1 MSIIIPPLPRSTR
14 VNAGGHLEVG
24 GCDVAGLAGE
34 FGTPLFIY
42 DEQEIR
48 SRCREYRRAFE
59 SRAEDARIIYASKAF
74 ACLALFQLMAEEGLS
89 LDVASGGE
97 LFTALSAW
105 FPPED
110 IFLHGNANTR
120 DELHQAVRN
129 EVGHV
134 VLDSL
139 DELGVLDEVAAQA
152 GRIQPV
158 LLRVTPGIEAH
169 THDYIQTGKQDSKFG
184 FTLGEG
190 AALAA
195 VKAVM
200 AAAHL
205 KLVGLHCHI
214 GSQIFSMEPYR
225 KTAAVI
231 ADFMAQCR
239 EQLGFECRLLDM
251 GGGLGIAYTAD
262 DQPPSV
268 ADYAEAVTSAVAAET
283 RRAGLELPRIAVEP
297 GRSIVANAGLTAY
310 EIETIKSI
318 PGVRKYAAV
327 NGGMSDNLRP
337 ALYGAAYT
345 ALIAS
350 RPEAAPTETVTI
362 AGKHCESGDILV
374 KDAPLPD
381 PVPGDILVTP
391 ATGAYGYS
399 MASNYNGQP
408 RPAVVFVR
416 DGNARVVIRRET
428 YEDLIR
434 LNERS
439 Q

>member
-1 MSIIIPPLPRSTR
+1 MSIFTPPLPRSAR
-14 VNAGGHLEVG
+14 INAAGHLEVA
-24 GCDVAGLAGE
+24 GCDVVELTRE

-48 SRCREYRRAFE
+48 DRCREYRREFAT
-59 SRAEDARIIYASKAF
+59 RAEESRIIYASKAF
-74 ACLALFQLMAEEGLS
+74 TCLALLTLMAEEGMS

-97 LFTALSAW
+97 LFAALSVW

-120 DELHQAVRN
+120 DELHRAVRN

-139 DELGVLDEVAAQA
+139 DELRTLDAVAAEV

-158 LLRVTPGIEAH
+158 LLRITPGIEAH
-169 THDYIQTGKQDSKFG
+169 THDFIQTGKQDSKFG
-184 FTLGEG
+184 FSLSEG
-190 AALAA
+190 AALEA
-195 VKAVM
+195 VKTAM
-200 AAAHL
+200 EAANL
-205 KLVGLHCHI
+205 ELVGLHCHI
-214 GSQIFSMEPYR
+214 GSQLFSMEPYR
-225 KTAAVI
+225 KTAAVM

-239 EQLGFECRLLDM
+239 KQLGFECRLLDI

-262 DQPPSV
+262 DKPTPVSE
-268 ADYAEAVTSAVAAET
+268 YAEALAGAIAAET
-283 RRAGLELPRIAVEP
+283 ARAGLELPRLAVEP

-310 EIETIKSI
+310 EIETVKSI
-318 PGVRKYAAV
+318 PGVRRYIAV
-327 NGGMSDNLRP
+327 DGGMSDNLRP
-337 ALYGAAYT
+337 ALYGAVYT
-345 ALIAS
+345 ALIAG
-350 RPEAAPTETVTI
+350 RPEAEPTVTATV

-374 KDAPLPD
+374 RDASLPD
-381 PVPGDILVTP
+381 PAPGDILVTP

-408 RPAVVFVR
+408 RPAVIFVR
-416 DGNARVVIRRET
+416 DGDARVAIRRET

-434 LNERS
+434 LNERLR
-439 Q
+439 

>member
-1 MSIIIPPLPRSTR
+1 MSIIIPPLPRSAR

-59 SRAEDARIIYASKAF
+59 SRAEGARIIYASKAF

-184 FTLGEG
+184 FTLSEG

-195 VKAVM
+195 VKAAM

-205 KLVGLHCHI
+205 ELVGLHCHI

-381 PVPGDILVTP
+381 PAPGDILVTP